1 MLRTVVAR
9 DLNNLGNVLAD
20 QGAREGREDRDPAA
34 SRLGFVGADDLVS
47 VFLPALVLEEH
58 RGAEGDAVAADR
70 GLDHLGVADLGLER
84 RDPALDEAQ
93 LFPRGVVLGVFRQ
106 IPVRARLGN
115 RLGGRRPLDALETL
129 ELLLELL
136 VARAGHRRSL
146 DRHGLYLSTRP
157 GWTPQPRRDDGV

>member
-1 MLRTVVAR
+1 MSSPAWSCRCA
-9 DLNNLGNVLAD
+9 GFLAD
-20 QGAREGREDRDPAA
+20 QRARDSGEDRAPAVR
-34 SRLGFVGADDLVS
+34 RLGFVGADDLVT

-58 RGAEGDAVAADR
+58 RGAEGDAVAADL
-70 GLDHLGVADLGLER
+70 GLDHLGVVDLALEL

-93 LFPRGVVLGVFRQ
+93 LFPRGVVLGVFRP
-106 IPVRARLGN
+106 IPVRAWLGN
-115 RLGGRRPLDALETL
+115 RLGGRRPIDALETL

-157 GWTPQPRRDDGV
+157 GWTPQPRRDVGL